1 MRRLP
6 VCGSSDVGRHPRLDG
21 VRESL
26 AQRYD
31 VGADEGVVG

>member
-6 VCGSSDVGRHPRLDG
+6 MCGSSDVGRHSRLDG

-26 AQRYD
+26 AERHD